1 MINDNADKVIE
12 ELFQSA
18 LSRYQIGLET
28 SMGDSNFY
36 LIVFIYYIINAIKQI
51 LNEVIIC
58 IFS

>member
-28 SMGDSNFY
+28 SMRDSNFY
-36 LIVFIYYIINAIKQI
+36 LIVFIYYKGQQRITKTKHK
-51 LNEVIIC
+51 LNKR
-58 IFS
+58 